1 MRKIEGLFE
10 TLSDPQL
17 IIDGLNTIETEAIN
31 KYWLSGKLQQ
41 PRYEDAGKS
50 DVKRLLLIAFAPE
63 NTLPAMQRYA
73 PRLRTAPAYTSD
85 FNSYRNQENFEPEET
100 LTITQDFDVLP
111 LCFYPRIYEALQT
124 KVIRIASDAYVSH
137 FSTGKLN
144 WLKGIKKVEL
154 RGSFWGYSK
163 KIENLPDDIGV
174 LQDLEELTINYT
186 EISTLP
192 DGLFDL
198 KSLKKL
204 DLKRNKLISMSNRIN
219 QLEELEYLDVCV
231 NNLTCVPDSL
241 NKLKKL
247 KEIVVFD
254 NPFKEITDCIAF
266 HTYRYNYTFDDSY
279 KSYVELIYPKEVLV
293 INKSWLDV
301 PLCRIEE
308 IITTHQ
314 IKKLRVE
321 SVAMLNRILM
331 PDAVGH
337 FKDITSLDL
346 QWNVWESYDYQHG
359 FFKDMHFKTNIPSND
374 EAKIKELPEGL
385 GLMTWLEEVNL
396 HGNKIE
402 VLPES
407 FFNLKNLKKL
417 NLNGNRI
424 AVLPDLFASLSELTH
439 MNLGSMEFSVIPDS
453 IYSLKKLVH
462 LDLSWNRNIAE
473 VSPKVGNLKNLEEL
487 NLESNA
493 LTAMPIELGTLKK
506 LKILSLYQ
514 NQLTSF
520 PACICDLSGLEE
532 LKIGNQKIAA
542 LPSDMKGLKK
552 LKKLDLD
559 SAEVQEI
566 PNSIGDLKNLEVLNL
581 NKNNITAISA
591 SLGECHNLSK
601 LDLHFNKSLTSIPD
615 AIGSL
620 ENLEELHCNECK
632 SITAFPSRLS
642 KMKKLRVLDLSGC
655 QISELPKAVFE
666 LESLVE
672 LKLFELP
679 ITELNPEIKKLK
691 NLEYLDLRLTK
702 ISELPEEIGN
712 LQKLTKLDGAK
723 FKKALPNSIC
733 NLVNLKEL
741 SFDFENVEKILPE
754 NFGNLVNL
762 ESFNPSSGL
771 DYLPASFGKL
781 INLKRLTIRESKFRE
796 FPLVLTELK
805 NIGHLNLM
813 YNQFTDV
820 PYELTKLKSLYL
832 IRFDNNPLGLS
843 NSIQKKCKALLPGVE
858 FAF

>member
-1 MRKIEGLFE
+1 LRKIEELFE

-85 FNSYRNQENFEPEET
+85 FSSYRNQENFEPEET

-111 LCFYPRIYEALQT
+111 LCFYPLIYEALQT

-163 KIENLPDDIGV
+163 KLENLPDDIGV

-219 QLEELEYLDVCV
+219 QLEELEYLDVCM

-331 PDAVGH
+331 PDAAGH

-473 VSPKVGNLKNLEEL
+473 LSPKVGKLTNLEEL
-487 NLESNA
+487 YLKDNLLNELPKEFTN
-493 LTAMPIELGTLKK
+493 LT
-506 LKILSLYQ
+506 
-514 NQLTSF
+514 
-520 PACICDLSGLEE
+520 
-532 LKIGNQKIAA
+532 
-542 LPSDMKGLKK
+542 K
-552 LKKLDLD
+552 LKKLTLNQNEFTVFPESLLNLSELEELNIGGQKITEFPNNLSGLSKLKHLNFEGAELQTVSEAIGELKNIEVLNFKQNKITSISEEIKQCSQLKNLNLEQNKLLD
-559 SAEVQEI
+559 KLPQ
-566 PNSIGDLKNLEVLNL
+566 SIGDITKLESIHLYQCEMIQSL
-581 NKNNITAISA
+581 PASIS
-591 SLGECHNLSK
+591 NLS
-601 LDLHFNKSLTSIPD
+601 
-615 AIGSL
+615 
-620 ENLEELHCNECK
+620 NLK
-632 SITAFPSRLS
+632 I
-642 KMKKLRVLDLSGC
+642 LDLSYTV
-655 QISELPKAVFE
+655 ISELPASIFE
-666 LESLVE
+666 LTSLVE
-672 LKLFELP
+672 LKLFYLP
-679 ITELNPEIKKLK
+679 ITTLTSEIKNLV

-702 ISELPEEIGN
+702 ITELPGEIGN

-723 FKKALPNSIC
+723 FNKALPDSFC
-733 NLVNLKEL
+733 NLINLKEL
-741 SFDFENVEKILPE
+741 DIDFENVEKPLPE

-762 ESFNPSSGL
+762 ESFDPGDGL

-781 INLKRLTIRESKFRE
+781 INLKRLTIRKSKFRE

-805 NIGHLNLM
+805 NIGHLDLM

-832 IRFDNNPLGLS
+832 IRFDDNPLGLS